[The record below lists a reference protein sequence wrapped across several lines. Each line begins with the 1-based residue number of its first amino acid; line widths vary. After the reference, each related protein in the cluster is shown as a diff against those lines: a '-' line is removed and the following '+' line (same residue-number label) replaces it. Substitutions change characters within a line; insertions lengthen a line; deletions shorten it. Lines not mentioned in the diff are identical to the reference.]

1 MRGYKTI
8 GFVKSEKLKREIPVL
23 DIPIM
28 SDEKWKELTNTPEQ
42 IKYIK
47 KMRGAKTLLRLDKY
61 IILRTTKERH
71 AIYKKYL
78 QSRKNDR
85 SGCILYEKI

>member
-1 MRGYKTI
+1 MIDTNRQ
-8 GFVKSEKLKREIPVL
+8 EKPVRL
-23 DIPIM
+23 VI
-28 SDEKWKELTNTPEQ
+28 TG
-42 IKYIK
+42 KYIK

-78 QSRKNDR
+78 QSRKDDR
-85 SGCILYEKI
+85 SGCILYEEI